1 MWANVLKVMEE
12 FIIISLISIEVIA
25 GGSHD
30 FSSLIDQFWGLWSSM

>member
-12 FIIISLISIEVIA
+12 FIIISLISIEVID